1 MAASCFLRER
11 TNRLQC
17 VCRNRVGGCRYS
29 DWKKISGCIYLY
41 RKERLA
47 VLKQNTLFRKL
58 IALSIP
64 TVLEQL
70 LSTLMQYVDTAMVG
84 RLGEQATA
92 AVSTTTTIGWL
103 IGSMFAAIGTAVL
116 TLVSQGYGKG
126 DRTFV
131 QKFAQQALFVTFTL
145 GIVIGVLAMVLAP
158 LIPGWMGADPKI
170 REAAS
175 EYFRI
180 ISIPMVLRGSSIVCG
195 SALRALQD
203 TKTPMLVS
211 FLTNV
216 LNLVLDYVLIYPM
229 GFGVRGAAV
238 ATAVSSALS
247 GLILL
252 YVFFHHEWLRFRLR
266 FFSPE
271 RTLLLQGLRV
281 GLPVLGTSV
290 TSCMGYVMF
299 ASLVSGMGTT
309 IFAAHSIA
317 VEAETLFY
325 IPGYGLRTA
334 ASAMVGAA
342 VGEKNPDKM
351 RQICRMSIALTVGM
365 MCMNGILLYIA
376 AYPMM
381 EIFTSSQAVA
391 ELGAQMLRIVAFTE
405 PFFGLYIVME
415 GIYYGQGQTRYP
427 FVIETFCMWGVRILS
442 AFVVVHS
449 LHGDL
454 RMVWLCMIADNISK
468 AVLLSIPMLCRRIK
482 KHSSSRGV

>member
-1 MAASCFLRER
+1 M
-11 TNRLQC
+11 
-17 VCRNRVGGCRYS
+17 S
-29 DWKKISGCIYLY
+29 DK
-41 RKERLA
+41 
-47 VLKQNTLFRKL
+47 LFTKL

-84 RLGEQATA
+84 QLGEQATA

-103 IGSMFAAIGTAVL
+103 IGSIFAAISTAVL
-116 TLVSQGYGKG
+116 TMVSQGYGRG
-126 DRTFV
+126 DRSFV
-131 QKFAQQALFVTFTL
+131 QKYAQQALFVTFAL
-145 GIVIGVLAMVLAP
+145 GMMTGVLAMALAP
-158 LIPGWMGADPKI
+158 HIPRWMGADPKI

-175 EYFRI
+175 EYFFI
-180 ISIPMVLRGSSIVCG
+180 ISIPMVFRGSSMVCG
-195 SALRALQD
+195 SALRALED

-229 GFGVRGAAV
+229 GLSVRGAAV
-238 ATAVSSALS
+238 ATAVSCTLS

-252 YVFFHHEWLRFRLR
+252 YVFFHNEWLHFSLR
-266 FFSPE
+266 SFCVD
-271 RTLLLQGLRV
+271 RKLLLQGLQV

-342 VGEKNPDKM
+342 VGGKNPDKM
-351 RQICRMSIALTVGM
+351 KKICRMSIALTVGM
-365 MCMNGILLYIA
+365 MCVNGIVLYAA

-381 EIFTSSQAVA
+381 KLFTSSQAVA
-391 ELGAQMLRIVAFTE
+391 GLGAQMLRIVAFTE

-415 GIYYGQGQTRYP
+415 GIYYGQGKTRYP

-442 AFVVVHS
+442 AYVVVHF

-468 AVLLSIPMLCRRIK
+468 AVLLSIPVFRTEL
-482 KHSSSRGV
+482 